1 MASKDPPIL
10 SLATIR
16 EPVEAEV
23 KNEEENHNE
32 ISKRL
37 GSTITTINE
46 GKLLSA
52 KVEQI
57 VHMVGGTG
65 EISYAKNSIIQAKVI
80 LKAKPIVEKAIR
92 EVYKTLIPMKFVA
105 ADLGC
110 SSGPNTFLVISE
122 IISVIHELS
131 RRLDIS
137 HQSEIQIFLN
147 DLPGNDFNNI
157 FRSLM
162 DYKKQIKEDK
172 GENFVPFYISG
183 SPGSFYTRL
192 FPSKSI
198 HFFHSSY
205 SQMWLSQV
213 PRRVDGES
221 TFDELKKESLYLEQF
236 KEDFSTFLK
245 LRSKELIFGGRMVL
259 TIAGRVN
266 NSEYKDVFYMLG
278 LLRLALNDMISE
290 GLATKADRNA
300 INFPYYTPT
309 IEELKSIIQNEES
322 FYLDHVE
329 TFESS
334 WDPFEDEMNNLQ
346 PDYILRGKI
355 VVKHVQAAVE
365 PLLNDHFDKETIAD
379 LFSRYEKIITTH
391 LTKKPK
397 WVNFVLVLKLKRKNA
412 A

>member
-1 MASKDPPIL
+1 
-10 SLATIR
+10 
-16 EPVEAEV
+16 
-23 KNEEENHNE
+23 
-32 ISKRL
+32 
-37 GSTITTINE
+37 
-46 GKLLSA
+46 
-52 KVEQI
+52 
-57 VHMVGGTG
+57 MVGGTG
-65 EISYAKNSIIQAKVI
+65 ETSYAKNSIIQAKVI
-80 LKAKPIVEKAIR
+80 LKAKPIVEEAIR
-92 EVYKTLIPMKFVA
+92 EVYRTLFPMKFVA

-131 RRLDIS
+131 RPLDIS
-137 HQSEIQIFLN
+137 HEPEIQFFFN

-172 GENFVPFYISG
+172 GENFVPFYVAG

-192 FPSKSI
+192 FPSKSV

-213 PRRVDGES
+213 PRRVDDDS
-221 TFDELKKESLYLEQF
+221 TFDELKKENLYSEQF

-266 NSEYKDVFYMLG
+266 NSEYKDPFYMLG

-290 GLATKADRNA
+290 
-300 INFPYYTPT
+300 TPT
-309 IEELKSIIQNEES
+309 IEELKSIIDQKEWF

-329 TFESS
+329 TLESS
-334 WDPFEDEMNNLQ
+334 WDPFEDELNNLQ
-346 PDYILRGKI
+346 HDYILRGKI
-355 VVKHVQAAVE
+355 VVKYIQAAVE
-365 PLLNDHFDKETIAD
+365 PLLIGHFDKETIAD
-379 LFSRYEKIITTH
+379 LFSRYAKIITTH
-391 LTKKPK
+391 LAEKPK
-397 WVNFVLVLKLKRKNA
+397 WVNFVLVLKLR
-412 A
+412 

>member
-1 MASKDPPIL
+1 MGEKP
-10 SLATIR
+10 
-16 EPVEAEV
+16 
-23 KNEEENHNE
+23 
-32 ISKRL
+32 
-37 GSTITTINE
+37 
-46 GKLLSA
+46 LSA

-65 EISYAKNSIIQAKVI
+65 ETSYAKNSIVQAKVI
-80 LKAKPIVEKAIR
+80 LKAKPIVEEAIR
-92 EVYKTLIPMKFVA
+92 EVYITLFPMKFVA

-137 HQSEIQIFLN
+137 HESEIQIFLN

-157 FRSLM
+157 FRSLT

-172 GENFVPFYISG
+172 GENVVPFYVAG

-192 FPSKSI
+192 FPSKSV

-213 PRRVDGES
+213 PRMVDDEC
-221 TFDELKKESLYLEQF
+221 TFDELKKQNLYSEQF

-259 TIAGRVN
+259 IIAGRVN
-266 NSEYKDVFYMLG
+266 NSEYKDPFYMLG

-290 GLATKADRNA
+290 GLARKADRNA

-309 IEELKSIIQNEES
+309 IEELKSIIDQKEGF

-329 TFESS
+329 TVESS
-334 WDPFEDEMNNLQ
+334 WDPFEDELNNLQ
-346 PDYILRGKI
+346 PDYILRGKF
-355 VVKHVQAAVE
+355 VVKYIQAAVE
-365 PLLNDHFDKETIAD
+365 PLLIGHFDKETIAD
-379 LFSRYEKIITTH
+379 LFSRYAKIITTH
-391 LTKKPK
+391 LAEKPK
-397 WVNFVLVLKLKRKNA
+397 WVNFVLVLKLRG
-412 A
+412 